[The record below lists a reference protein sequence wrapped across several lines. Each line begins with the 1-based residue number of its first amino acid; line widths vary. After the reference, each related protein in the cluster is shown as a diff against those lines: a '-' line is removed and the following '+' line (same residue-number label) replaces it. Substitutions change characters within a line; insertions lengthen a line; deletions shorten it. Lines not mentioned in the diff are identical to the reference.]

1 MLQLA
6 DQFPD
11 RRHRSQR
18 QMTSTLATGSISGVQ
33 ARRKTMGGHVQVKLL
48 NDVRIAERIFQVRG
62 VLLLLGIL
70 LGLLV
75 LIGTGIVSVEDV

>member
-1 MLQLA
+1 
-6 DQFPD
+6 
-11 RRHRSQR
+11 
-18 QMTSTLATGSISGVQ
+18 
-33 ARRKTMGGHVQVKLL
+33 MGGHVQVKLL